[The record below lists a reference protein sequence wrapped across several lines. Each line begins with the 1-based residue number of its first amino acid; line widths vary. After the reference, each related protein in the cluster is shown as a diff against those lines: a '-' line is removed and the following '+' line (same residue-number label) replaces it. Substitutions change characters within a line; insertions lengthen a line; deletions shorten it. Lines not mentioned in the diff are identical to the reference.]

1 MTDSTTVAS
10 SHPTSSN
17 TSFRATVPALGPP
30 RPVAWPSRTVSRL
43 ANGMQVVLVERR
55 NFPRVR
61 MELFFRSGNAVAK
74 LPGLA
79 EMTATVVRAGTEKR
93 SERQIDE
100 DLRRMG
106 ADLGASAGADTSAI
120 AISGLSES
128 LPAIIEMIGELAR
141 RASFPD
147 DQFERERRQHVEALR
162 VSRTTPGFLG
172 SERLRRTL
180 FGDHP
185 YSRIAPTE
193 EELQSYR
200 REDLTSYYTENYAP
214 GDALFVAAGDFDAAH
229 MADLVKKHFASW
241 QSPAPPKPS
250 FGAPPAMKGRK
261 IFLVDLPGAVQAEI
275 LLGNLS
281 ITRQH
286 PDWRALTLANSLFGG
301 AFNSRLVMNIREQKG
316 YTYSPRSTAHALRQY
331 GYFSVHAAVRN
342 EVTAATL
349 TEIFYEMDRMRSLP
363 VGADELAD
371 AKNYMTGAF
380 SLGVAT
386 LEGVMGQISSVYL
399 DEMPEDYLETYRETI
414 QALTAEEILSVARRY
429 FDSADAQVV
438 VVGDPSALRE
448 QVALFGEVEEWDADG
463 QRRG

>member
-1 MTDSTTVAS
+1 V
-10 SHPTSSN
+10 
-17 TSFRATVPALGPP
+17 F
-30 RPVAWPSRTVSRL
+30 RL
-43 ANGMQVVLVERR
+43 ASDLQVVLVERR

-79 EMTATVVRAGTEKR
+79 EMTATVIRAGTENR

-128 LPAIIEMIGELAR
+128 LAGIMEMISDLAR
-141 RASFPD
+141 RASFPAGE
-147 DQFERERRQHVEALR
+147 FERERRQRLEELR
-162 VSRTTPGFLG
+162 VSRTTAGFLSG
-172 SERLRRTL
+172 ERLRHTL
-180 FGDHP
+180 FGGHP

-193 EELQSYR
+193 DELQSYR
-200 REDLTSYYTENYAP
+200 REDLTSYYGEHYAP
-214 GDALFVAAGDFDAAH
+214 GDALFVAAGDFDIAQMRELAEKYFSNWPSAAKTNP
-229 MADLVKKHFASW
+229 AFAK
-241 QSPAPPKPS
+241 PPEI
-250 FGAPPAMKGRK
+250 KGRK
-261 IFLVDLPGAVQAEI
+261 VYLVNLPGAVQAEI
-275 LLGNLS
+275 LQGNRS

-316 YTYSPRSTAHALRQY
+316 YTYSPRSSAHALRQH
-331 GYFSVHAAVRN
+331 GYFSIHAAVRN

-363 VGADELAD
+363 VGAEELAD

-386 LEGVMGQISSVYL
+386 LDGVMGQISSVYL
-399 DEMPEDYLETYRETI
+399 DEIPEDYLETYREKI
-414 QALTAEEILSVARRY
+414 QALTADDVMTAARRY
-429 FDSADAQVV
+429 FDSANAQIII
-438 VVGDPSALRE
+438 VGDASALRE
-448 QVALFGEVEEWDADG
+448 QAALFGEVEEWGADG
-463 QRRG
+463 QRRA

>member
-1 MTDSTTVAS
+1 MTVPTSVES
-10 SHPTSSN
+10 PRPTSSR
-17 TSFRATVPALGPP
+17 TSPPELGPP
-30 RPVAWPSRTVSRL
+30 RPVMWPSRTVFRL
-43 ANGMQVVLVERR
+43 ANGLQVVLVERR
-55 NFPRVR
+55 NFPRLR

-79 EMTATVVRAGTEKR
+79 EMTATVVRAGTENR

-100 DLRRMG
+100 DVRRMG

-128 LPAIIEMIGELAR
+128 LPGIIGMISELAR
-141 RASFPD
+141 RASFPNGE
-147 DQFERERRQHVEALR
+147 FERERRQRLEELR
-162 VSRTTPGFLG
+162 VSRTTAGFLS

-180 FGDHP
+180 FGEHP

-193 EELQSYR
+193 EELQLYR
-200 REDLTSYYTENYAP
+200 REDLTSYYAEHYAP
-214 GDALFVAAGDFDAAH
+214 GDALFVAAGDFDAAR
-229 MADLVKKHFASW
+229 MRDLVEKHFGNW
-241 QSPAPPKPS
+241 DSPAPTRPS
-250 FGAPPAMKGRK
+250 AVAPPALKGRK
-261 IFLVDLPGAVQAEI
+261 IYLVDLPGAVQAEI
-275 LLGNLS
+275 LLGNRS

-286 PDWRALTLANSLFGG
+286 SDWRALTLANSLFGG

-316 YTYSPRSTAHALRQY
+316 YTYSPRSTAHALRQC

-363 VGADELAD
+363 VGAEELAD

-399 DEMPEDYLETYRETI
+399 DEMPEDYLETYREKI
-414 QALTAEEILSVARRY
+414 QALTAEEILSAARRY
-429 FDSADAQVV
+429 FDSASAQII
-438 VVGDPSALRE
+438 VVGDSAALRE
-448 QVALFGEVEEWDADG
+448 QVALFGEVEEWTAEG
-463 QRRG
+463 QRRA